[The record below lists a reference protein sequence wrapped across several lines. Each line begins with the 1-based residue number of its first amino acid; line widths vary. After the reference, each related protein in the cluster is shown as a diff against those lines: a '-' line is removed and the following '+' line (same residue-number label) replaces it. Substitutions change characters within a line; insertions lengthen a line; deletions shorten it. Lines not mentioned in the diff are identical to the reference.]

1 MRKIIAYF
9 SIFSDAKITR
19 ESLVIESLSEMSLD
33 SLASYYIDNPE
44 ERCFIYPILNEKLIK
59 DLGEQDYRYI
69 KAVHDAFCKTDLF
82 AQIDSVYLPLRQNLL
97 VEVKPHMHDY
107 FQHETSV
114 LHELYKE
121 IWHNAQLTLSHNLP
135 VIIDSGKTEVLQ
147 LDVLDIRIF
156 SST

>member
-33 SLASYYIDNPE
+33 S
-44 ERCFIYPILNEKLIK
+44 
-59 DLGEQDYRYI
+59 
-69 KAVHDAFCKTDLF
+69 
-82 AQIDSVYLPLRQNLL
+82 VYLPPRQNLL
-97 VEVKPHMHDY
+97 VEVKAHMHDY

-147 LDVLDIRIF
+147 LDVLDIRTF